1 MFIIE
6 NYINI
11 PEFPKDNLRRYYV
24 YFYADDSSH
33 LGYRLALIDEIPIE
47 KDKRPHVYK
56 GNGYDPPT
64 YFAIPKG
71 QILKYE
77 NGKWIEATNESWRTT
92 SYKLGEIYYSNF
104 DIYDNNKGNIYFKK
118 NPIGAE
124 LVLEKG
130 NTLELKE
137 GMIYNLQDYV
147 SVLPENVKP
156 RVTYESS
163 NPDICTVDK
172 NGHIK
177 ALKEGE
183 CVITLKNFN
192 F

>member
-1 MFIIE
+1 MK

-11 PEFPKDNLRRYYV
+11 PEFPKDNLRKYYI
-24 YFYADDSSH
+24 YFLSENSNYM
-33 LGYRLALIDEIPIE
+33 LVLIDEIPLE
-47 KDKRPHVYK
+47 KEKRPTIYIPSYGFK
-56 GNGYDPPT
+56 SLNN
-64 YFAIPKG
+64 IPKG
-71 QILKYE
+71 QVLYYS
-77 NGKWIEATNESWRTT
+77 NGKWLEYESWSWSNESYSIR
-92 SYKLGEIYYSNF
+92 EIYYSNF
-104 DIYDNNKGNIYFKK
+104 DIYKNDNETIYFKK

-183 CVITLKNFN
+183 CIITLKNFN